1 MTVLII
7 IIIKYY
13 YCMRAVEP
21 PQPVILDPVVLKCHN
36 DSYDIFV
43 TWESQGNADDSQV
56 SYEYQLVGSTE
67 SESEILQEMNTTA
80 TVANITV
87 ILSHNYTN
95 ITFYIIAHNCAGS
108 SNEKIHIIQIK
119 GEIII

>member
-1 MTVLII
+1 MNFCIH
-7 IIIKYY
+7 
-13 YCMRAVEP
+13 AVEP
-21 PQPVILDPVVLKCHN
+21 PQPVIILDPVIVKCHN